1 MGEALSD
8 TAPVHSRPPL
18 AQTFSAA
25 NGERFSVVVNHFK
38 SKGCGD
44 AAGLDLDQGDGQ
56 GCYNA
61 TRLAQAQALRGFVA
75 QVQAQSGSADVLV
88 TGDLNAYGQEDP
100 IADFTANGFVD
111 ELARFTDGAY
121 SYVFDGAAGRL
132 DHAITT
138 AALSAKVAA
147 ARTWAINADE
157 ASLRDYNQEFK
168 APRTCSG
175 RPCPPDPYAP
185 DVYRSSDHDP
195 VLVGLDVYKRVDG
208 SAARELLFGSPGDD
222 LITGGAG
229 ADRVT
234 GGAGADLFAYTSMR
248 DAGDVVTDFVPGE
261 DRIDL
266 RALLAGSG
274 YAGSDAVAD
283 GWVLWQRKLGGT
295 AVLVD
300 VDGPAGAATPRALLT
315 LRDVMPAQLDGARD
329 LLVR

>member
-1 MGEALSD
+1 
-8 TAPVHSRPPL
+8 
-18 AQTFSAA
+18 
-25 NGERFSVVVNHFK
+25 
-38 SKGCGD
+38 
-44 AAGLDLDQGDGQ
+44 
-56 GCYNA
+56 
-61 TRLAQAQALRGFVA
+61 
-75 QVQAQSGSADVLV
+75 VQATSGSADVLV

-147 ARTWAINADE
+147 ASTWAINADE

-185 DVYRSSDHDP
+185 DVYRASDHDP
-195 VLVGLDVYKRVDG
+195 VLVGLDVYRRVTG
-208 SAARELLFGSPGDD
+208 TSARELLTGSAGDD
-222 LITGGAG
+222 LITSGAG

-234 GGAGADLFAYTSMR
+234 GGAGADLFVYTSMR
-248 DAGDVVTDFVPGE
+248 DAGDMVTDFVPGE

-283 GWVLWQRKLGGT
+283 GWVVWQRKLGGT
-295 AVLVD
+295 TVLVD

-315 LRDVMPAQLDGARD
+315 LRDVTPAQLDGARD